1 MDWKHFP
8 EWVQFAAGFLIL
20 VLAVVVGTA
29 TKIAT
34 DVRRGDRHKFWSRQ
48 LWFDLP
54 ALFMMIALARGV
66 ATHYDL
72 HPEVAGGLGAFFG
85 YMGPRL
91 VDVVLS
97 VYLTRRPPEGKQ

>member
-1 MDWKHFP
+1 MLP
-8 EWVQFAAGFLIL
+8 EWAQFMLGL
-20 VLAVVVGTA
+20 VSLWFTVAVGAA

-54 ALFMMIALARGV
+54 ALFMMMALARAVGS
-66 ATHYDL
+66 HYDL
-72 HPEVAGGLGAFFG
+72 SSDVAGGLGALFG
-85 YMGPRL
+85 YLGPRM

-97 VYLTRRPPEGKQ
+97 QYISRNAPRDK